1 MIVRGVKRRG
11 RAKALAA
18 AAGAVLLVALA
29 CEAPSPTALRPTGGN
44 DAAGQLAALKDTV
57 SIGSV
62 VAGQVGDQ
70 PMVFVDGL
78 LVPGKP
84 SDIVGNLDQETI
96 QRIEVTKGEAARKM
110 LGEAAAGGV
119 IQITTTK
126 GMDSLR
132 AVKER
137 ALVESARAANREQ
150 ARISEITVEGKVA
163 PRDPSTMTRIRQLTG
178 SGDDGIRVDI
188 DGVTLTA
195 TNFVTADRSGRL
207 WVTVT
212 TRQWPISKA
221 MVPKGPNQP
230 ADGYLFVVDEAGAR
244 IVADGFAF
252 ANEVRLNE
260 DETEAYVVETFGRRI
275 TRFKVGPKA
284 SLSHREVFT
293 EFGHGVFA
301 DGAAFDAEGCLWV
314 ASIISNRILRVAP
327 DGSQSLVVE
336 DCNND
341 HVDRIEKLIA
351 TGAVARDDMQR
362 SPTNVLKNVAS
373 ITFAGPDLRTVYL
386 GSLGG
391 DRLGVLRSPVAGL
404 PPVHW
409 KYRARI

>member
-1 MIVRGVKRRG
+1 MSNRLTPCAIALDQVLSRGTGLRRPECVLATESGDLFVAHLGSGVMHIAPDG
-11 RAKALAA
+11 RQRAI
-18 AAGAVLLVALA
+18 GAVA
-29 CEAPSPTALRPTGGN
+29 E
-44 DAAGQLAALKDTV
+44 
-57 SIGSV
+57 IE
-62 VAGQVGDQ
+62 
-70 PMVFVDGL
+70 
-78 LVPGKP
+78 GKP
-84 SDIVGNLDQETI
+84 WIPNGIALTRDGDFLIANMGEGGGLWRLSG
-96 QRIEVTKGEAARKM
+96 RGEVTPF
-110 LGEAAAGGV
+110 
-119 IQITTTK
+119 
-126 GMDSLR
+126 LR
-132 AVKER
+132 AV
-137 ALVESARAANREQ
+137 
-150 ARISEITVEGKVA
+150 
-163 PRDPSTMTRIRQLTG
+163 
-178 SGDDGIRVDI
+178 

-221 MVPKGPNQP
+221 MTAVGPHQL

-252 ANEVRLNE
+252 ANEVRLNK
-260 DETEAYVVETFGRRI
+260 DESEAYIVETFGRRI

-284 SLSHREVFT
+284 NLSHREIFT

-327 DGSQSLVVE
+327 DGGQSLILE
-336 DCNND
+336 DCNAD
-341 HVDRIEKLIA
+341 HVARIETLIA
-351 TGAVARDDMQR
+351 SGKVARDDMQR
-362 SPTNVLKNVAS
+362 SPTELLKNVAS

-391 DRLGVLRSPVAGL
+391 DRLAMLRSPVAGL

-409 KYRARI
+409 RYRARI